1 MIDLTLSNGSVFV
14 WNVDGNYNVLFCLI
28 LCLILYILLFADV
41 YKLRKD
47 HRIVG
52 YTIGCLASL
61 PRQDQLLGVPMQLT
75 REEVNFLLS
84 NKLARLMK
92 YRELDGPVGCQA
104 AREKEEVI
112 QKSYLEQSVLYK
124 EERLNQLMKISNQII
139 AGKKKKYGSDNFDEN
154 AALQEEIDKIPQMPE
169 DVMMVQLLTRKTNV
183 HSL

>member
-1 MIDLTLSNGSVFV
+1 
-14 WNVDGNYNVLFCLI
+14 
-28 LCLILYILLFADV
+28 
-41 YKLRKD
+41 
-47 HRIVG
+47 
-52 YTIGCLASL
+52 
-61 PRQDQLLGVPMQLT
+61 MQLT

-183 HSL
+183 HSISMNNIEETNK